1 MLRHRINYVR
11 SRHSNPNSGS
21 SSSRSSSS
29 SSSSSNSNSNS
40 IYVLVLGG
48 VDTVVQVAV
57 TRFKKCKGLKLR
69 MKIHK
74 SSAKVC
80 YN

>member
-21 SSSRSSSS
+21 SSSSSSS
-29 SSSSSNSNSNS
+29 SSSNSNS

-74 SSAKVC
+74 SSTKVC